1 MARMSSLAESVRKQC
16 PELNPDLIEMH
27 FRRMPGSYLDGC
39 SAPEIAGHLRLLA
52 LLKAERPVEVEIRP
66 QEAQIYDVVV
76 VGEDRTGVLACI
88 TTALAADGFS
98 LRDVRLAT
106 YRADEEHA
114 AAPTYFVDL
123 LRVAG
128 DLNSRSVK
136 DVAARLR
143 ERLAN
148 AFRHLAEG
156 NLAEAQIA
164 AGAQSAPEAPA
175 QPSSTSNEFQIGQVV
190 DDRFRITHLISRS
203 GMSSV
208 YKATDLSTSKPV
220 ALKVPFMEF
229 ESDPTAYSRFEREE
243 AIGKVLDHH
252 YILRVLPVEHKSRP
266 YMAMEFLDGQTLRR
280 LLSSTGK
287 LPVADALKIA
297 SRACEALDY
306 MHRQNMVHRDLKP
319 ENIMLCKDGSL
330 RIMDF
335 GIAKVSGM
343 RRLTFGG
350 FSPALGTPD
359 YMAPEQVKGKRG
371 DQRTD
376 IYSLGAVLFEMV
388 TGTVPFEG
396 STPFQIMNARLAGD
410 PVAPRTINPDISPEV
425 EEIVLHAMER
435 NPDARYQ
442 SAAAMKAEL
451 DAPQTVTLAGRD
463 ERLKAPALLK
473 PRSPHIRVLVLSLL
487 LAAII
492 AGLFFVFV

>member
-1 MARMSSLAESVRKQC
+1 MAETVRKQC
-16 PELNPDLIEMH
+16 PELSPDLIEMH
-27 FRRMPGSYLDGC
+27 FRRMPGSYLEGC
-39 SAPEIAGHLRLLA
+39 SAPEIARHLRLLA
-52 LLKAERPVEVEIRP
+52 LLKAERPVEVDMRP

-106 YRADEEHA
+106 YRTDEEHA

-128 DLNSRSVK
+128 DLNSRSVQ
-136 DVAARLR
+136 DVTSTLR

-148 AFRHLAEG
+148 AFRYLAEG

-164 AGAQSAPEAPA
+164 AGAQPAPEAPT
-175 QPSSTSNEFQIGQVV
+175 PPPSTSNELQIGQVV
-190 DDRFRITHLISRS
+190 DERFRITHLISRS

-208 YKATDLSTSKPV
+208 YKATDLSTGAAV

-243 AIGKVLDHH
+243 AIGKVLDHP

-280 LLSSTGK
+280 LLSSKGK
-287 LPVADALKIA
+287 LSAAEALKIV
-297 SRACEALDY
+297 SCACEALEY

-319 ENIMLCKDGSL
+319 ENIMLCKDGTL

-371 DQRTD
+371 DERTD

-388 TGTVPFEG
+388 TGAVPFEG
-396 STPFQIMNARLAGD
+396 SSPFQVMNARLAGGPAD
-410 PVAPRTINPDISPEV
+410 PRAINPDIPPQV
-425 EEIVLHAMER
+425 EEIILHAMER
-435 NPDARYQ
+435 DPADRYP

-451 DAPQTVTLAGRD
+451 DAPKTVKLEGRH
-463 ERLKAPALLK
+463 ERLQTPAVAK
-473 PRSPHIRVLVLSLL
+473 PGSSQLRTLVLST
-487 LAAII
+487 
-492 AGLFFVFV
+492 LFVVIVASLFLVFVLRHGH